1 MTTTEIEKIC
11 RLLRYDIL
19 TSTTAA
25 GSGHP
30 TSSLSSVELMSSLF
44 FGGHFHFDL
53 KNPESFS
60 NDRII
65 FSKGHAS
72 PLFYSLYHAA
82 GEVKSN
88 ELLTLRKFGSAL
100 EGHPNPRFKYAD
112 VATGSLGQGLSNG
125 LGMALG
131 IKLRISRGELEMK
144 RTPKVWVLLGDSEM
158 AEGQIWEAAEIASFY
173 KLNNLVGII
182 DVNRLGQF
190 GETEV
195 GWDVHDYQKK
205 LHAFGWE
212 TIIINNGHNLEEI
225 NRAFLEI
232 EKKRTVNNQK
242 PFMVI
247 ARTVKGKGVD
257 FLENK
262 GDWHGKALDNRQ
274 LKTAVDALG
283 KIEFGITGKIS
294 LPEYKILP
302 LKQESDGRN
311 ISELLSKLE
320 KKINSETE
328 KATREAYGDALAL
341 LGEENQNIVVLDA
354 EVANSTFQNKFQKR
368 FPTRFFEM
376 FIAEENMMAVAV
388 GLSKIG
394 FIPYISTFAAF
405 LTQTYDQVRM
415 AQYSKGNL
423 KIVGSHAGVSIG
435 EDGPSQMGLED
446 ISMMRSILDSV
457 VLYPSDTIS
466 TRKLT
471 TIMSKHSGISY
482 MRTTR
487 AKTPEIYNERED
499 FEIGGLKIHHAK
511 NKKPKAIVIAAG
523 ITFHEA
529 MIAKRELERENIM
542 ITLIDLYSVKPV
554 DSKTLIAQTALTDNV
569 IVVED
574 HYPYGGIGEAIG
586 TLGIKFRHLCVRK
599 MPMSGSPEELLKYE
613 EIDASAIVKAVK
625 SL

>member
-1 MTTTEIEKIC
+1 MTVNKIEKIC

-19 TSTTAA
+19 TSTSAA

-30 TSSLSSVELMSSLF
+30 TSSLSSVELMASLF

-53 KNPESFS
+53 KNPKAFS
-60 NDRII
+60 NDRLI

-72 PLFYSLYHAA
+72 PLLYSLYHAA
-82 GEVKSN
+82 GAVKSK
-88 ELLTLRKFGSAL
+88 ELLSLRKFGSAL

-125 LGMALG
+125 LGMALA
-131 IKLRISRGELEMK
+131 INLRISRGELKMR
-144 RTPKVWVLLGDSEM
+144 RTPKIWVLLGDSEM

-173 KLNNLVGII
+173 RLNNLVGII

-190 GETEV
+190 GETEA
-195 GWDVHDYQKK
+195 GWDTHEYKRK
-205 LHAFGWE
+205 LQAFGWE
-212 TIIINNGHNLEEI
+212 TIIINNGHNLDEI
-225 NRAFLEI
+225 NKAFLEI
-232 EKKRTVNNQK
+232 EEKRTVNNQK

-247 ARTVKGKGVD
+247 ARTVKGKGVG

-262 GDWHGKALDNRQ
+262 GDWHGKSLDQHQ
-274 LKTAVDALG
+274 LKAAVGGLG
-283 KIEFGITGKIS
+283 KIDFEITGT
-294 LPEYKILP
+294 LPQPEYEISPIKRKSNGREISNILT
-302 LKQESDGRN
+302 
-311 ISELLSKLE
+311 KLE
-320 KKINSETE
+320 NKINPETG
-328 KATREAYGDALAL
+328 KATREAYGDALVS
-341 LGEENQNIVVLDA
+341 LGEENENIVVLDA

-368 FPTRFFEM
+368 FPERFFEM

-405 LTQTYDQVRM
+405 LTQTYDQIRM
-415 AQYSKGNL
+415 AQYSAGNL
-423 KIVGSHAGVSIG
+423 KIIGSHAGVSIG

-457 VLYPSDTIS
+457 VLYPSDSMS
-466 TRKLT
+466 THKLT
-471 TIMSKHSGISY
+471 ALMNKHSGISY

-487 AKTPEIYNERED
+487 AKTPEIYSEKEV
-499 FEIGGLKIHHAK
+499 FEIGGFKVHAGK
-511 NKKPKAIVIAAG
+511 NSKPKAVIIAAG

-529 MIAKRELERENIM
+529 MKARHELSRENIT
-542 ITLIDLYSVKPV
+542 ITVIDLYSVKPI
-554 DSKTLIAQTALTDNV
+554 DSKNLIAIASEAKNV

-574 HYPYGGIGEAIG
+574 HYPYGGIGEAIA
-586 TLGIKFRHLCVRK
+586 TLGIKLKHLCVRK
-599 MPMSGSPEELLKYE
+599 IPMSGSPEELLKYE
-613 EIDASAIVKAVK
+613 EIDAAAIIRTVK

>member
-1 MTTTEIEKIC
+1 MTVNKIEKIC

-19 TSTTAA
+19 TSTSAA

-30 TSSLSSVELMSSLF
+30 TSSLSSVELMASLF

-53 KNPESFS
+53 KNPKAFS
-60 NDRII
+60 NDRLI

-72 PLFYSLYHAA
+72 PLLYSLYHAA
-82 GEVKSN
+82 GAVKSK
-88 ELLTLRKFGSAL
+88 ELLSLRRFGSVL

-125 LGMALG
+125 LGMALA
-131 IKLRISRGELEMK
+131 INLRISRGELKMR

-173 KLNNLVGII
+173 RLNNLVGII

-190 GETEV
+190 GETEA
-195 GWDVHDYQKK
+195 GWDTHEYKRK
-205 LHAFGWE
+205 LQAFGWE
-212 TIIINNGHNLEEI
+212 TIIINNGHNLDEI
-225 NRAFLEI
+225 NKAFLEI
-232 EKKRTVNNQK
+232 EEKRTVNNQK

-247 ARTVKGKGVD
+247 ARTVKGKGVG

-262 GDWHGKALDNRQ
+262 GDWHGKSLDQNQ
-274 LKTAVDALG
+274 LKAAVGGLG
-283 KIEFGITGKIS
+283 KIDFEITGT
-294 LPEYKILP
+294 LPQPEYEILP
-302 LKQESDGRN
+302 IKRKSNGREISN
-311 ISELLSKLE
+311 ILTKLE
-320 KKINSETE
+320 NKINPETG
-328 KATREAYGDALAL
+328 KATREAYGDALVS
-341 LGEENQNIVVLDA
+341 LGEENENIVVLDA

-368 FPTRFFEM
+368 FPERFFEM

-405 LTQTYDQVRM
+405 LTQTYDQIRM
-415 AQYSKGNL
+415 AQYSTGNL
-423 KIVGSHAGVSIG
+423 KIIGSHAGVSIG

-457 VLYPSDTIS
+457 VLYPSDSIS
-466 TRKLT
+466 THKLT
-471 TIMSKHSGISY
+471 ALMNKHSGISY

-487 AKTPEIYNERED
+487 AKTPEIYSEKEV
-499 FEIGGLKIHHAK
+499 FEIGGFKVHAGK
-511 NKKPKAIVIAAG
+511 NSKPKAVIIAAG

-529 MIAKRELERENIM
+529 MKARHELSRENIK
-542 ITLIDLYSVKPV
+542 ITVIDLYSVKPI
-554 DSKTLIAQTALTDNV
+554 DSKNLIAIASEAKNV

-574 HYPYGGIGEAIG
+574 HYPYGGIGEAIAA
-586 TLGIKFRHLCVRK
+586 LGIKFKHLCVRK
-599 MPMSGSPEELLKYE
+599 IPMSGSPEELLKYE
-613 EIDASAIVKAVK
+613 EIDAAAIIRTVK